1 MRLFAILL
9 LLLLPTITYSQND
22 STYRNH
28 NIKYKNTF
36 FLGVH
41 ADAGWN
47 KSWFTSLG
55 ISYLGANANN
65 MHGATHFVFY
75 AAAEVNLATYTNPGS
90 FFYGYK
96 TGVEWGSNLL
106 MMGLELRGYTDF
118 KGREHTIFM
127 PKAGL
132 SVFGYMNL
140 TYGYNVFQND
150 FNVFGVGHSQIA
162 ISVNLARKVFTESFI
177 PVE

>member
-1 MRLFAILL
+1 M
-9 LLLLPTITYSQND
+9 
-22 STYRNH
+22 
-28 NIKYKNTF
+28 
-36 FLGVH
+36 GVH

-75 AAAEVNLATYTNPGS
+75 AAAEVNLAAYTNPGS

-177 PVE
+177 PEE

>member
-1 MRLFAILL
+1 MRPLLTIYLL
-9 LLLLPTITYSQND
+9 LLSVTSYSQVD
-22 STYRNH
+22 SAFDFR
-28 NIKYKNTF
+28 YKNTYYV
-36 FLGVH
+36 GVH

-47 KSWFTSLG
+47 KSWFRSLG
-55 ISYLGANANN
+55 ISYLFANANN
-65 MHGATHFVFY
+65 THGAAHFVFY
-75 AAAEVNLATYTNPGS
+75 AAAEVNLATYENPNS

-96 TGVEWGSNLL
+96 AGIEWGQNLI
-106 MMGLELRGYTDF
+106 MMGLELRGCTDF

-140 TYGYNVFQND
+140 TYGYNVFQDD

-162 ISVNLARKVFTESFI
+162 VSVNLARKVFTESFI
-177 PVE
+177 PK